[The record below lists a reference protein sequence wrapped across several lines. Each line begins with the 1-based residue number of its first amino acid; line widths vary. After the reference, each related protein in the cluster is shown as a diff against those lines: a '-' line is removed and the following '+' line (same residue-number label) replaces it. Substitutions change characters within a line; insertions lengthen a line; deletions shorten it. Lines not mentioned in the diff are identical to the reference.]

1 VFCDNIMTKSKNG
14 IHLDIDLGENKV
26 SVKQSASGFWYCA
39 DITVNCTSVIDG
51 VELMDRAIAKMTTIL
66 KHHNI
71 KEDKKKQETKQ

>member
-1 VFCDNIMTKSKNG
+1 MKTKNG

-51 VELMDRAIAKMTTIL
+51 VGLMDRAIEEMAKIL
-66 KHHNI
+66 KKHNKKGKDE
-71 KEDKKKQETKQ
+71 KEK

>member
-1 VFCDNIMTKSKNG
+1 MVKTKNG

-51 VELMDRAIAKMTTIL
+51 INLMDRAVEEMAKIL
-66 KHHNI
+66 KKHNNI
-71 KEDKKKQETKQ
+71 EKENKDQKK